1 MIRGKEAKS
10 YCAGEEYQR
19 ILLECPLNFGF
30 DSPLNF
36 HYTHSLPVSPF
47 LSSSSPLSL
56 STIGAAGRIATGV
69 DQRDDLGVQ
78 PHGVA
83 RPPPAARLPLPRP
96 AARQRLSYLWQGRGS
111 KGNIRGRWETHF
123 TQGWT
128 QFTLLSCAS
137 ERVHCKPGAQVR
149 SNWLFKR
156 TPGEERL
163 DLGERGPGKDSRGNR
178 RD

>member
-19 ILLECPLNFGF
+19 ILLE
-30 DSPLNF
+30 SPLKF
-36 HYTHSLPVSPF
+36 HYTHSNSLPISTV
-47 LSSSSPLSL
+47 LSSSPLSL
-56 STIGAAGRIATGV
+56 SSIGAASRIATGV

-128 QFTLLSCAS
+128 KFTLLSCAS
-137 ERVHCKPGAQVR
+137 GRVYCICKPGARVTGF
-149 SNWLFKR
+149 SSV
-156 TPGEERL
+156 P
-163 DLGERGPGKDSRGNR
+163 RGR